1 MADKNKLVFPQPNP
15 KDKIYIFVLGLGVLF
30 ISVGYAISQSQK
42 IVSKQV
48 NHIESPRYLDSFCI
62 EHHLSTAETDVL
74 KMLLQGMSNA
84 EIAEARH
91 VSLNTVKTHLS
102 KIYSKSGIASRSRLL
117 ALIK

>member
-1 MADKNKLVFPQPNP
+1 MSTPWHIRTEHTITGDIHLLV
-15 KDKIYIFVLGLGVLF
+15 
-30 ISVGYAISQSQK
+30 
-42 IVSKQV
+42 
-48 NHIESPRYLDSFCI
+48 RYLDSFCI